1 MCKTEMIKPLHQCGS
16 FICLQHTRSTPPM
29 ITIRVAGMV
38 KQIHPELSH
47 YAYVM
52 IGEMFGP
59 MNRVPLNR
67 SHQFVMRILIQSL
80 ARRLTPSKNI
90 RLHHT
95 RSKMCLNELCVLERI
110 SCVISYSI
118 FSGVWSKAA
127 APIIPLSCFH
137 EKSCSHGAKFSP
149 PAYSNITASGCT
161 NQRRLLIP

>member
-52 IGEMFGP
+52 IGELFGP
-59 MNRVPLNR
+59 MNRVLLNR
-67 SHQFVMRILIQSL
+67 SHQCVMRIVIRSL
-80 ARRLTPSKNI
+80 ARRLTPSKNTR

-95 RSKMCLNELCVLERI
+95 RSRMCLNELFVLERT
-110 SCVISYSI
+110 SGVIPYSI
-118 FSGVWSKAA
+118 FSGGWSKAA

-161 NQRRLLIP
+161 NQRHLIP